1 MMCTTTSLLVPQ
13 LQHAVWNDTLERVYV
28 DAAWFSVNKY
38 RQCRGKPSL
47 LLTLNGTLPTAADK
61 YCKFCL
67 YSYISQHF
75 QCLGLPL
82 TQSILSS
89 MKTVLDES
97 ETTECL
103 LSRMIRCCM
112 DTNFKE
118 PSTPRSHVSYY
129 KFIVEYWFHYCLLS
143 VHSSPPSSSLGTSVS
158 VWTKLALRWL
168 CGPSWLRLSS
178 CLMIFETWPT
188 VRGPYCRTKWL
199 LPSTRTPWVSREDA
213 CCRFSSH
220 ISDIVLFTV
229 NKQGLTYTT
238 VH

>member
-1 MMCTTTSLLVPQ
+1 MVHYQQQ
-13 LQHAVWNDTLERVYV
+13 LTNTANFAFTVTFHNIFNVWGFHWHKAYSP
-28 DAAWFSVNKY
+28 AW
-38 RQCRGKPSL
+38 RQCWMSL
-47 LLTLNGTLPTAADK
+47 KQQNV
-61 YCKFCL
+61 C
-67 YSYISQHF
+67 F
-75 QCLGLPL
+75 Q
-82 TQSILSS
+82 
-89 MKTVLDES
+89 V
-97 ETTECL
+97 
-103 LSRMIRCCM
+103 IRCCM

-188 VRGPYCRTKWL
+188 VRGPYCRTNWL